1 MSSGSGWVLYG
12 VLYGG
17 CKAENP
23 PLYGGFIPRMN
34 YVRDILQNSNLVKEK
49 HRFWDIVGHSTDNT
63 DISQCEI
70 KDIVRT

>member
-1 MSSGSGWVLYG
+1 
-12 VLYGG
+12 
-17 CKAENP
+17 
-23 PLYGGFIPRMN
+23 MN

-49 HRFWDIVGHSTDNT
+49 HSFWDLVGHSTDNT